1 MNPEIQKLITDA
13 IFRASVISG
22 ILAALISSFV
32 MLINS
37 IMERRAANKRHKVE
51 IDSQER
57 RNMQS
62 IALSVALEKWKVDF
76 ADAVKTRDALVADDL
91 KNRVS
96 GRSRC
101 VEDALGYES
110 IEVAVE
116 RIIELINRVAPKAGI
131 QADKK

>member
-1 MNPEIQKLITDA
+1 
-13 IFRASVISG
+13 
-22 ILAALISSFV
+22 
-32 MLINS
+32 
-37 IMERRAANKRHKVE
+37 MERRAANKRHNLE

-91 KNRVS
+91 KKGVS

-101 VEDALGYES
+101 VEDAQGYES

-131 QADKK
+131 QADKNSPVLKK

>member
-32 MLINS
+32 LLINS
-37 IMERRAANKRHKVE
+37 IMERRAANKRHNLE

-62 IALSVALEKWKVDF
+62 IALSVA
-76 ADAVKTRDALVADDL
+76 
-91 KNRVS
+91 
-96 GRSRC
+96 
-101 VEDALGYES
+101 
-110 IEVAVE
+110 
-116 RIIELINRVAPKAGI
+116 P
-131 QADKK
+131 